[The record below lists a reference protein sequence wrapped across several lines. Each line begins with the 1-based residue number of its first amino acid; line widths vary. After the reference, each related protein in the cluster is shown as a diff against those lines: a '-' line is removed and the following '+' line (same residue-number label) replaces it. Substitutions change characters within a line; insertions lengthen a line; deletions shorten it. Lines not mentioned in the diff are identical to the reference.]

1 MMFLLITI
9 IATLHASCAFKIP
22 RRFLCCASSIT
33 SQSLSK
39 NDLQQI
45 GELMRQ
51 VKREITDEIVKSESR
66 QLNEI
71 AQSEARLMNVLAQ
84 SESRSNRHFET
95 LSRKISDLSEESL
108 RKKVGERKGVPW
120 AQPFKIETLEDIVSY
135 LNPLLLHLVDNKITI
150 KRKGSEEVLFNR
162 KCSILLARK
171 LQPFLP
177 MYLEKVNSFLRSHAN
192 CSDVENSE
200 SATKSTLCDILS
212 RSEKYDEKVL
222 GMLIGA
228 VDNQTWKKKLIRLKK
243 ASHLINK
250 KNPSDDE
257 LAALAFDSEGPG
269 VLLAC
274 GVSQALVSSSSNH
287 HHIMVKGNPFE
298 DLCDPFIDLNDEIEV
313 CIIFSYSL
321 ISR

>member
-22 RRFLCCASSIT
+22 RRFLCCASSLT

-45 GELMRQ
+45 GELLRQ
-51 VKREITDEIVKSESR
+51 EIIKSESR
-66 QLNEI
+66 LLNEI
-71 AQSEARLMNVLAQ
+71 TQSVTQSEGRLMNVIAQ

-192 CSDVENSE
+192 CSSDVE
-200 SATKSTLCDILS
+200 
-212 RSEKYDEKVL
+212 
-222 GMLIGA
+222 
-228 VDNQTWKKKLIRLKK
+228 
-243 ASHLINK
+243 
-250 KNPSDDE
+250 
-257 LAALAFDSEGPG
+257 F
-269 VLLAC
+269 
-274 GVSQALVSSSSNH
+274 
-287 HHIMVKGNPFE
+287 
-298 DLCDPFIDLNDEIEV
+298 
-313 CIIFSYSL
+313 
-321 ISR
+321 